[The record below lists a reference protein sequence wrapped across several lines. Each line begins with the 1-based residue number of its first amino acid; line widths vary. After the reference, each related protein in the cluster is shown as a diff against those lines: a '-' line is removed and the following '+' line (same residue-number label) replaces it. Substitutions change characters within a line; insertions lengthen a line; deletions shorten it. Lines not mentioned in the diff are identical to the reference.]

1 MVRRDEW
8 KAILS
13 TVILILSVFALA
25 WSDDEV
31 RPAPRATRPVDPT
44 FELRNDDTQT
54 AELAH
59 RARRGNAPNGTV
71 ASQPL

>member
-1 MVRRDEW
+1 MLLRDEW

-25 WSDDEV
+25 WSDDKV
-31 RPAPRATRPVDPT
+31 RRATRPVDPT
-44 FELRNDDTQT
+44 FESRNDTRN
-54 AELAH
+54 AEPAH